1 MNPLIQNYSNDKM
14 SQLKKEGATVK
25 MSFLAQQNDDT
36 VICHACIRYAT
47 AFLSLSAARSQF
59 SSQPSCSGS
68 HCFLLCSYHIADIF
82 EYVSQEACSHLS
94 QSEVMKIM
102 SSLNQI

>member
-1 MNPLIQNYSNDKM
+1 MNPVIQNYSNDKM

-47 AFLSLSAARSQF
+47 AFLSLSAARSHNRHNLRVLAAIVF
-59 SSQPSCSGS
+59 CSVLTT
-68 HCFLLCSYHIADIF
+68 FLTF
-82 EYVSQEACSHLS
+82 
-94 QSEVMKIM
+94 
-102 SSLNQI
+102 LNM